1 MAESFTINE
10 WCAARKISRAMW
22 YELKKKKKT
31 PRTHSAG
38 VKQLISP
45 QADADWIA
53 ERERETLE
61 IEAA

>member
-1 MAESFTINE
+1 VVRGEENFP
-10 WCAARKISRAMW
+10 RHVVRA
-22 YELKKKKKT
+22 KKKKKT